1 MVVTRST
8 RKNRDASMKIFHA
21 SQHLYKHQFR
31 IGDRYSDV
39 TVKFGR
45 YSVKSHK
52 RVLEEASPYYKR
64 MFTHPLKENKTGI
77 VVHKAVDKGT
87 MESLIEMAYTNQLKV
102 DIGNGQE
109 LSIAADYLRME
120 KLKLFCEEFMIGQ
133 VDDSNVIGFGKF
145 CHKFG
150 FKNLIRRLIR
160 IYLATLWKVHLL
172 RSFYQWKK

>member
-52 RVLEEASPYYKR
+52 RVLKEASPYYKR
-64 MFTHPLKENKTGI
+64 MFTHPLKENSTDF
-77 VVHKAVDKGT
+77 VVHKELDEGT
-87 MESLIEMAYTNQLKV
+87 MKSLIEMAYLNQLRV
-102 DIGNGQE
+102 DIGNVRVV
-109 LSIAADYLRME
+109 SVAADNLIMDQ
-120 KLKLFCEEFMIGQ
+120 LKLLC
-133 VDDSNVIGFGKF
+133 
-145 CHKFG
+145 
-150 FKNLIRRLIR
+150 
-160 IYLATLWKVHLL
+160 
-172 RSFYQWKK
+172 